1 MEGTSTASAT
11 VKLLEAATPEIVGAV
26 GGAAKATFNATA
38 DVIERVFKGREREEP
53 QPETVPLMRQQSSNG
68 EDTASEDEE
77 KEQPGF
83 IERNFGSNGRVT
95 MIVESVPAIG
105 QVIAG
110 TQLLSGHTREAKR
123 ALAKSTK
130 STVMGTV
137 AAGAALT
144 GGAVLGAYGATI
156 GLTAAAATAVG
167 LYGGAVAGSA
177 AGEIAGGASQAL
189 VEATVY
195 DEADR
200 RATGTE
206 YLHRSPAQW
215 TAGVAIASAG
225 AAAGAGVGAL
235 PSIAASTLKGSVE
248 VKVAGELAETV
259 AQRTVNAVAPVFKRT
274 ASKRRRELARLD
286 AEAHDAGIELHDTS
300 GPPMARRTRSRDQ
313 ACSNGGYGAVPMEES
328 PPRVRRTRSRE
339 K

>member
-1 MEGTSTASAT
+1 M
-11 VKLLEAATPEIVGAV
+11 
-26 GGAAKATFNATA
+26 
-38 DVIERVFKGREREEP
+38 
-53 QPETVPLMRQQSSNG
+53 
-68 EDTASEDEE
+68 
-77 KEQPGF
+77 
-83 IERNFGSNGRVT
+83 
-95 MIVESVPAIG
+95 
-105 QVIAG
+105 
-110 TQLLSGHTREAKR
+110 
-123 ALAKSTK
+123 
-130 STVMGTV
+130 
-137 AAGAALT
+137 
-144 GGAVLGAYGATI
+144 
-156 GLTAAAATAVG
+156 
-167 LYGGAVAGSA
+167 AGSA

-235 PSIAASTLKGSVE
+235 PSIAVSTLKGSVE

-313 ACSNGGYGAVPMEES
+313 QASNGGYGAVPMEES